1 MRRVLLT
8 LAGMAVVTT
17 MAFAALPQ
25 KELIAQS
32 AATAPRASTAPPA
45 AADLTQ
51 YCVTCHN
58 AKLKTGGLVID
69 PAVLANVGMGADV
82 WEKVVRK
89 LRTSSMPPPGL
100 PRPDEATYASVASF
114 PESELERAWNARPV
128 VGPVPRGHRVRRTE
142 GHNA

>member
-8 LAGMAVVTT
+8 LAGMGAVTT
-17 MAFAALPQ
+17 VVLAALPP
-25 KELIAQS
+25 KELMAQS
-32 AATAPRASTAPPA
+32 AATPPRASAASPPA
-45 AADLTQ
+45 AAVLSQ

-69 PAVLANVGMGADV
+69 PAGLANVGMGADV

-100 PRPDEATYASVASF
+100 PRPDEATYASV
-114 PESELERAWNARPV
+114 
-128 VGPVPRGHRVRRTE
+128 
-142 GHNA
+142 